1 MIIKQTITAVLLCF
15 AAGLRLPYRKDSE
28 NMNQNS
34 APPAIGTP
42 AKHKPGQWVQTERK
56 THEAWAR
63 LVMRKPRAAALAH
76 HLVAQMGH
84 QNAVVIPQALL
95 AKLMG
100 CSVDTV
106 QRAVRDLV
114 AEKWVSVVRI
124 GRGKEA
130 AYVVNDRVAWGQ
142 SRDQLRLS
150 MFSAT
155 VVADYDDQ
163 DESLLGHDELRRI
176 PTLYPGEQQLPS
188 GAGEDPPSQPSM
200 EGLEPDL
207 PVLQQFDV
215 NPDTGEI
222 QGRLPAA

>member
-1 MIIKQTITAVLLCF
+1 MQRPSV
-15 AAGLRLPYRKDSE
+15 PSE
-28 NMNQNS
+28 
-34 APPAIGTP
+34 IGAP
-42 AKHKPGQWVQTERK
+42 AKSKPGQWVQTERK
-56 THEAWAR
+56 THEAWAS

-84 QNAVVIPQALL
+84 QNAVVIPQGVL

-114 AEKWVSVVRI
+114 AEKWISVVRL

-150 MFSAT
+150 VFSAA
-155 VVADYDDQ
+155 VVADYEDQ
-163 DESLLGHDELRRI
+163 DEALLGHGDLRRI
-176 PTLYPGEQQLPS
+176 PTLYPGEQQMPA
-188 GAGEDPPSQPSM
+188 GPGEDPPSQPAIP
-200 EGLEPDL
+200 GLEPDL
-207 PVLQQFDV
+207 PARQ
-215 NPDTGEI
+215 
-222 QGRLPAA
+222 R